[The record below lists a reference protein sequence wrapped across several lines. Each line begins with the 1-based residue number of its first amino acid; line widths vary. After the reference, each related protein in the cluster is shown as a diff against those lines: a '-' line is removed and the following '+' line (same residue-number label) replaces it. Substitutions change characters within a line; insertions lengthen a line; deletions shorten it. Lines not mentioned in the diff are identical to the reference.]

1 MITNA
6 VLLPTGASVTPEE
19 ILIDTDNYADSVA
32 EIVGGIFEPVH
43 LDTPEGHIVGY
54 VNENFIADGLEY
66 NYLATALFGKAMQGN
81 VVVVWSQSESDYY
94 MNEMRD
100 VPAEFVEFLNGP
112 FLETVAESYNIS
124 VGMAVLF
131 EMAIEAGT
139 ITVMEGAFVGRALH
153 ENAEGTITADDEEKL
168 NEILDRVNEWGK
180 SLDELAMMRYIVEK
194 ADEQNDSE

>member
-6 VLLPTGASVTPEE
+6 VLLPAGASVTPEE
-19 ILIDTDNYADSVA
+19 ILLDTDNYADAVA
-32 EIVGGIFEPVH
+32 EIVGGLFEPVH
-43 LDTPEGHIVGY
+43 IDTEDGHIVGY

-66 NYLATALFGKAMQGN
+66 NYLATALFGKALQGN
-81 VVVVWSQSESDYY
+81 VVVMWSYPDED
-94 MNEMRD
+94 ETRD

-112 FLETVAESYNIS
+112 FLETVAESYNLS

-131 EMAIEAGT
+131 ETAIEAGT
-139 ITVMEGAFVGRALH
+139 ITIMEGAFVGRALH

-168 NEILDRVNEWGK
+168 NEILDRVNEWGR